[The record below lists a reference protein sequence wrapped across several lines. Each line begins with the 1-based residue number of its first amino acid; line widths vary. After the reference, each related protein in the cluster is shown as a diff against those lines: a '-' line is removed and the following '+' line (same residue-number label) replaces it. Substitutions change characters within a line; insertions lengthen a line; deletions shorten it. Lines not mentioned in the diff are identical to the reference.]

1 MVHACVSEM
10 VTLVFF
16 STLLDAMDACLF
28 WTDTERVKRK
38 KMAGWKQRTKRV
50 FKTMLAKQQQQA
62 RCYCT
67 NFELLTLLIYID
79 GILLLA

>member
-28 WTDTERVKRK
+28 WTDTERVKRT

-50 FKTMLAKQQQQA
+50 FKTMLAKQQV
-62 RCYCT
+62 RSSKRVVTVPTSNC
-67 NFELLTLLIYID
+67 
-79 GILLLA
+79 